1 MASLPHEGRLYRLV
15 SEDPVTFS
23 DHIQISIIDALN
35 TTAYYSMIAAQGAVS
50 KKAWRGVVK
59 NAPTPMTRPG
69 QKPPEKNIQH
79 IRAVDGLAAVQAWKR
94 NAISQAKIA
103 NL

>member
-15 SEDPVTFS
+15 SEDPITLS
-23 DHIQISIIDALN
+23 DHLQITLIDSLN

-50 KKAWRGVVK
+50 KKAWKGVTK
-59 NAPTPMTRPG
+59 NAPKPMVRPG
-69 QKPPEKNIQH
+69 QKPPEKVIQH
-79 IRAVDGLAAVQAWKR
+79 VRAVDGLAAVRAWQR
-94 NAISQAKIA
+94 NAISQAKIS